1 MKLRQ
6 RRWAWAGLIVVVAVL
21 LGIGARPRPTS
32 GQSEDRVYAI
42 AGQMKCLQ
50 CVGESV
56 ANSQAQIAVQ
66 MRTEIR
72 NQMRAGRH
80 DDEILSYFADRYGQR
95 VLLKP
100 PASGLGALVWIVP
113 VVAFGAAVT
122 LLATSFAR
130 SRSARA
136 DSARATVS
144 EDDRALVEAAR
155 EGADAG
161 RADPGSRDVPA
172 DG

>member
-6 RRWAWAGLIVVVAVL
+6 QRWAWAGLIVVIAVL
-21 LGIGARPRPTS
+21 LGLGARPKPTS
-32 GQSEDRVYAI
+32 GQSEDRVYAL

-72 NQMRAGRH
+72 SQMRAGRH
-80 DDEILSYFADRYGQR
+80 DDEILTYFADRYGQR

-100 PASGLGALVWIVP
+100 PASGLAALVWVVP
-113 VVAFGAAVT
+113 VVAFFAAVT
-122 LLATSFAR
+122 MLGLTFAR
-130 SRSARA
+130 SRSSRA
-136 DSARATVS
+136 ASAETTVS
-144 EDDRALVEAAR
+144 EADRALVDAAR
-155 EGADAG
+155 DGK
-161 RADPGSRDVPA
+161 DPA
-172 DG
+172 TDG